1 MEITIKDIEKNL
13 QSLPKE
19 FLNQVNDYVEFL
31 MEISS
36 NQKVPEWQK
45 DEVMRRIKEAEE
57 NPEVMK
63 PIDDLY
69 KLLDEK

>member
-31 MEISS
+31 KEISS
-36 NQKVPEWQK
+36 NQNVPQWQK
-45 DEVMRRIKEAEE
+45 DEVMRRKKEAEE